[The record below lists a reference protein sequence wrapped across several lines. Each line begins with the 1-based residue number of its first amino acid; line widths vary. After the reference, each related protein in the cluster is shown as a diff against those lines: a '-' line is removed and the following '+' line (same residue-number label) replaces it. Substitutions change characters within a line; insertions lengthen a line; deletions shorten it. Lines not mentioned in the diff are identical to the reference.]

1 MPTPPFIKKYRGGD
15 IMSVVGVGI
24 ISKRGEGRK
33 YLPLEMRMKMY
44 EDVIE
49 LGRQELKYKEI
60 QERIFKKYKIQ
71 LSISTIFHWVNKERH
86 PLGNLNKF
94 NGEPSPELAYIIGV
108 ILSDGYKYIGKK
120 KFQYFLRLAVK
131 DKEFA
136 EKFAECLTK
145 VLKKKKP
152 YKPFFDRKTIRWI
165 VVGCSV
171 LLFRFLNRTL
181 KELKTIIEHDEKCVS
196 AFLQALFD
204 GEGYIY
210 VKITKRKRK
219 RQLCLCNTNRE
230 LLEYIQYL
238 LRNFFSIDSTIYLAS
253 KKGLRYFPNNKIGK
267 SDKDEYCLYVRT
279 KGFLSFYRHVGFSI
293 KRKQQRLIKAIQ
305 W

>member
-1 MPTPPFIKKYRGGD
+1 
-15 IMSVVGVGI
+15 MSVVGVDI

-44 EDVIE
+44 EDVVK
-49 LGRQELKYKEI
+49 LRRQGLKTSEILRRIHEKYKE
-60 QERIFKKYKIQ
+60 Q
-71 LSISTIFHWVNKERH
+71 ISRRNLYDWINGRCH
-86 PLGNLNKF
+86 PLGRVNKF
-94 NGEPSPELAYIIGV
+94 NGKPSPKLTYIIGA
-108 ILSDGYKYIGKK
+108 ILGDGYKYTPK
-120 KFQYFLRLAVK
+120 KFKFKHYLRLAVK
-131 DKEFA
+131 DREFA
-136 EKFAECLTK
+136 KKFAECLAK
-145 VLKKKKP
+145 VLGREKP
-152 YKPFFDRKTIRWI
+152 YKLFFDKNTKRWI
-165 VVGCSV
+165 AVGGSV

-181 KELKTIIEHDEKCVS
+181 KELKPIIEHDEKCVS

-219 RQLCLCNTNRE
+219 RQLCLYNTNRE
-230 LLEYIQYL
+230 LLEYVQYL
-238 LRNFFSIDSTIYLAS
+238 LRSFFNIDSTIHLAR

-267 SDKDEYCLYVRT
+267 SDKDEYYLYVRT